1 LVPGSG
7 AGHAI
12 EDAYILGLVLRDY
25 FAAAATAAAVNPLKS
40 YTALYQAVRRP
51 RAQKAQL
58 TSREAG
64 DVYEMQGPEFAGIEL
79 YEDCLP
85 IVREKLKSRMKWVWG
100 HDLEAD
106 YVEARREA
114 GLEPSSAEAAMESS
128 VTAATKGEVEEEEV
142 KVDGINKACAVDEVA
157 DHHFTMSGMMR
168 NGEVRSTLNGTNK
181 GEVKHARGHG
191 HGQGI
196 SVMEVEA

>member
-25 FAAAATAAAVNPLKS
+25 FAAAATATAANPLKS

-64 DVYEMQGPEFAGIEL
+64 DVYEMQGPEFAGIEI

-114 GLEPSSAEAAMESS
+114 GLEPSVTGAA
-128 VTAATKGEVEEEEV
+128 KKEVDVEV
-142 KVDGINKACAVDEVA
+142 DETDKVDGVDEVA
-157 DHHFTMSGMMR
+157 DHHFTMNGMMR
-168 NGEVRSTLNGTNK
+168 DGEVSDTMNGTIK
-181 GEVKHARGHG
+181 GEVKHARGHDHG

>member
-25 FAAAATAAAVNPLKS
+25 FAAAAANPLKS

-114 GLEPSSAEAAMESS
+114 GLEPSVTGAA
-128 VTAATKGEVEEEEV
+128 KEEV
-142 KVDGINKACAVDEVA
+142 DVEVDETDRVDGVDEVA
-157 DHHFTMSGMMR
+157 DHHFTMNGMMR
-168 NGEVRSTLNGTNK
+168 DGEVSGTLNGTIK